1 MGNLL
6 SGEGG
11 VEEQP
16 VPHEVAMAVLE
27 QLDWKSRAH
36 LLSLDRRWA
45 FDIARDPQT
54 WHVMCERLEI
64 EHGVFVPRL
73 DPARRSEWKEVFQ
86 KMAAF
91 HALQESGAENTF
103 AIKVCVR
110 FRPLAP
116 RRAPAAGAAG
126 APVDKAKHIA
136 ILKSLLVRKQES
148 VRRSSLGEGEGLS
161 PTIQAEIAQ
170 IKHELAMLEPPRMV
184 NLPLHQRLQLIQ
196 AEHKCSAR
204 KARKI
209 LGDIM
214 RAGQEHDP
222 WSGAM
227 LAEDAPAAAG
237 GLSGGAGGGEV
248 AAPVVGSSAF
258 TKSVRGALLEQDSL
272 SEPQRLAL
280 GRLQAAKSTA
290 TPTVFVE
297 QEVGR
302 WLGTARSPRRTALA
316 TARTELGVLQELKES
331 LAEQQAQAE
340 QEEAAERAEV
350 RKRSFFAPFC
360 TLKTRIFCQDRLGA
374 NTGKVENKRFCRWRR
389 RTRARRSSSGRR
401 MRSGGALR

>member
-136 ILKSLLVRKQES
+136 ILKSLLVRKQVWNRLRPS
-148 VRRSSLGEGEGLS
+148 RPGSPLIRAVRRASFQ
-161 PTIQAEIAQ
+161 PFY
-170 IKHELAMLEPPRMV
+170 V
-184 NLPLHQRLQLIQ
+184 
-196 AEHKCSAR
+196 
-204 KARKI
+204 
-209 LGDIM
+209 
-214 RAGQEHDP
+214 
-222 WSGAM
+222 
-227 LAEDAPAAAG
+227 
-237 GLSGGAGGGEV
+237 
-248 AAPVVGSSAF
+248 
-258 TKSVRGALLEQDSL
+258 
-272 SEPQRLAL
+272 
-280 GRLQAAKSTA
+280 
-290 TPTVFVE
+290 
-297 QEVGR
+297 
-302 WLGTARSPRRTALA
+302 PRRL
-316 TARTELGVLQELKES
+316 RTIMPFGCFSTEKIRSHVAHRL
-331 LAEQQAQAE
+331 
-340 QEEAAERAEV
+340 RA
-350 RKRSFFAPFC
+350 
-360 TLKTRIFCQDRLGA
+360 
-374 NTGKVENKRFCRWRR
+374 
-389 RTRARRSSSGRR
+389 
-401 MRSGGALR
+401 

>member
-1 MGNLL
+1 
-6 SGEGG
+6 
-11 VEEQP
+11 
-16 VPHEVAMAVLE
+16 
-27 QLDWKSRAH
+27 
-36 LLSLDRRWA
+36 
-45 FDIARDPQT
+45 
-54 WHVMCERLEI
+54 
-64 EHGVFVPRL
+64 
-73 DPARRSEWKEVFQ
+73 
-86 KMAAF
+86 
-91 HALQESGAENTF
+91 
-103 AIKVCVR
+103 
-110 FRPLAP
+110 
-116 RRAPAAGAAG
+116 
-126 APVDKAKHIA
+126 
-136 ILKSLLVRKQES
+136 
-148 VRRSSLGEGEGLS
+148 
-161 PTIQAEIAQ
+161 
-170 IKHELAMLEPPRMV
+170 
-184 NLPLHQRLQLIQ
+184 
-196 AEHKCSAR
+196 
-204 KARKI
+204 
-209 LGDIM
+209 
-214 RAGQEHDP
+214 
-222 WSGAM
+222 
-227 LAEDAPAAAG
+227 
-237 GLSGGAGGGEV
+237 V